1 MGRKFKRVI
10 EKTDHE
16 ALPEHDKELYDEK
29 DGKFHFNAVA
39 LTENEQA
46 LATARN
52 DAAKYRT
59 TNVALTTQLEAFKG
73 LDATKVASE
82 LTELEALR
90 AEKEAGGDGKDAK
103 KFDAAVEARVK
114 VVTAPLQSKINELSK
129 TTETLTKE
137 NGEHKSNGEKRTKHD
152 AMREACVALGCDKD
166 VYAGKFPSALKWAEE
181 NAIISADAAG
191 KPIVIDKDSGLPL
204 KDALKH
210 YQDEGQFST
219 WWGSSGGGGAG
230 GTNPANGGS
239 VVNPWTQENWNA
251 TKQNMILNQDP
262 KRGEA
267 LAKAAGVPVDAPFHP
282 KAGMPVFNAF
292 DV

>member
-73 LDATKVASE
+73 LDAATVATE
-82 LTELEALR
+82 LTELAALR
-90 AEKEAGGDGKDAK
+90 AEKEAGDGKNNAK
-103 KFDAAVEARVK
+103 FEAAVEARVK
-114 VVTAPLQSKINELSK
+114 VVTAPLNAQLIDAKKVNEA
-129 TTETLTKE
+129 LTKE
-137 NGEHKSNGEKRTKHD
+137 NGEHKANGEKRTKHD

-181 NAIISADAAG
+181 NAVISADAGG
-191 KPIVIDKDSGLPL
+191 KPMVIDKDSGLPL

-219 WWGSSGGGGAG
+219 WWGASGGGGAG
-230 GTNPANGGS
+230 GTNPANGGA
-239 VVNPWTQENWNA
+239 VANPWTKENWNA
-251 TKQNMILNQDP
+251 TNQNKIMNQDP

-267 LAKAAGVPVDAPFHP
+267 LARAAGVPVDAPFHP
-282 KAGMPVFNAF
+282 QLGMPTFNQF

>member
-10 EKTDHE
+10 EKTEHE

-29 DGKFHFNAVA
+29 EGKWHFNAVT

-46 LATARN
+46 LATART

-59 TNVALTTQLEAFKG
+59 QNVALTTQLEAFKG
-73 LDATKVASE
+73 LDPAKVATE

-90 AEKEAGGDGKDAK
+90 AEKEAADGKDTK

-114 VVTAPLQSKINELSK
+114 VVTAPLTTKITELTK
-129 TTETLTKE
+129 TTEVLTKE
-137 NGEHKSNGEKRTKHD
+137 NGEHKSNGEKRQKHD
-152 AMREACVALGCDKD
+152 AMREACVALNCDKD

-181 NAIISADAAG
+181 NAVLAQDANG
-191 KPIVIDKDSGLPL
+191 KPIVIDKDTGLPL

-210 YQDEGQFST
+210 YQTEGQFST
-219 WWGSSGGGGAG
+219 WWGTSGGGGAG
-230 GTNPANGGS
+230 GTNPGNGGP
-239 VVNPWTQENWNA
+239 VINPWTAENWNVSKQGTILA
-251 TKQNMILNQDP
+251 TDA

-267 LAKAAGVPVDAPFHP
+267 LARAAGVAVDAPFHP
-282 KAGMPVFNAF
+282 KIGMPKFNEF

>member
-52 DAAKYRT
+52 DAASYRT
-59 TNVALTTQLEAFKG
+59 KNVALTAQLESFKG
-73 LDATKVASE
+73 LDPAVVGTQ
-82 LTELEALR
+82 LIELEALR
-90 AEKEAGGDGKDAK
+90 AEKEAGDGKNAA

-114 VVTAPLQSKINELSK
+114 VATAPIQAQLADAKKVND
-129 TTETLTKE
+129 TLTKE

-152 AMREACVALGCDKD
+152 AMREACVALNCDKD

-181 NAIISADAAG
+181 NAVISADAAG
-191 KPIVIDKDSGLPL
+191 KLIVIDKDSGLPL

-230 GTNPANGGS
+230 GTNPANGGN
-239 VVNPWTQENWNA
+239 VVNPWTKENWNS
-251 TKQNMILNQDP
+251 TKQNMILSQDP

-282 KAGMPVFNAF
+282 QLGMPTFNPF

>member
-10 EKTDHE
+10 EKDAFD

-29 DGKFHFNAVA
+29 EGKYHFNAVA

-59 TNVALTTQLEAFKG
+59 QNVALTAQLESFKG
-73 LDATKVASE
+73 LDATKVAAE

-90 AEKEAGGDGKDAK
+90 AEKESGDGKNNAK
-103 KFDAAVEARVK
+103 FEAAVEARVK
-114 VVTAPLQSKINELSK
+114 VVTAPLQAQLNDAKKVN
-129 TTETLTKE
+129 ETLTKE
-137 NGEHKSNGEKRTKHD
+137 NGEHKASGEKRTKHD
-152 AMREACVALGCDKD
+152 AMREACVALNCDKD
-166 VYAGKFPSALKWAEE
+166 VYAGKFPTALKWAEE
-181 NAIISADAAG
+181 NAVISTDSSGKTII
-191 KPIVIDKDSGLPL
+191 VDKETGLPL

-210 YQDEGQFST
+210 YQDEGQFTS
-219 WWGSSGGGGAG
+219 WWGGSGGGGAG
-230 GTNPANGGS
+230 GSNPTNGGPI
-239 VVNPWTQENWNA
+239 VNPWTAENWNVS
-251 TKQNMILNQDP
+251 KQGVILASDA

-267 LAKAAGVPVDAPFHP
+267 LAKAAGVAVDAPFHP
-282 KAGMPVFNAF
+282 KLGMPQYREF